1 MAIIYSYP
9 TAIPEVADLLVGTEI
24 NSAGEDSPKT
34 RTFTIGSVVTLAKS
48 LISLQDVVSVGN
60 TITVPVNKSK
70 GIDITL
76 ANLGTVGQSG
86 VSVTVPNQTGTPYPS
101 PDAYV
106 AKINGQSPGTLSGFI
121 GGFVVDTHGLDN
133 IGFYADLRSDSG
145 TSGGCVIKSFD
156 PHVGDLFRGQKEIGG
171 INSTVFKVEHNGNAT
186 ARSLFLADNQDEG
199 YSQIGVEDY
208 LFYVTYPSSNLRLLE
223 VSGNAL
229 ALTNSSGG
237 TAVILNNLT
246 TTRSYTLPNASGTF
260 ALTSDLTNL
269 VTTNT
274 VQTITGNKTFNGGLF
289 FDAEQAIIDMRNRYD
304 TGASISIS
312 LYDTAVD
319 PEGLRIFNASD
330 SGTGIAITNSLSGSG
345 FYGVNSST
353 GILMTLNALASS
365 TGDLLR
371 CLKNNVITTKVDTNG
386 NITAPSFVKTGGTD
400 AQFLK
405 ADGSTST
412 MPTLQQVTEAGSTTT
427 ASVIAVTSGKV
438 LIGTTDAGQPT
449 YGSNPH
455 LVVTS
460 PYTGGSVGGVMDLR
474 NLSPNIV
481 ANNLLGRIQFTGKGD
496 ATTPGY
502 TSSAI
507 EGIAAGTAV
516 TGTNSGGI
524 LKFMTAANS
533 PGASP
538 IEKMRITQN
547 GAVQP
552 GTDNAYS
559 LGASGIRWST
569 VWAANDIIQTS
580 DEREKKDIVDS
591 DLGLDF
597 VSKLRPVSFK
607 WKVGKNEVTSELD
620 GLDEEGN
627 PKTKIVVT
635 PIEGKRTHYGLIAQE
650 VETLLDGK
658 DFGGFIHDSET
669 DIKGLRYDQFIPVLI
684 NAIKELKAE
693 IEILKA
699 K

>member
-9 TAIPEVADLLVGTEI
+9 PNNNILSTDIIVCTSTDSTNGNRNQTKSLSIGSLTTFALTSPSNNLNQILTNGNTSELDAKIGELYLYDYPNGEYCKIAI
-24 NSAGEDSPKT
+24 NDSY
-34 RTFTIGSVVTLAKS
+34 FTISRPRGAFTPMLS
-48 LISLQDVVSVGN
+48 IEDGY
-60 TITVPVNKSK
+60 
-70 GIDITL
+70 DITL
-76 ANLGTVGQSG
+76 INGNGGSATIYNSLIG
-86 VSVTVPNQTGTPYPS
+86 VSRN
-101 PDAYV
+101 
-106 AKINGQSPGTLSGFI
+106 
-121 GGFVVDTHGLDN
+121 
-133 IGFYADLRSDSG
+133 
-145 TSGGCVIKSFD
+145 
-156 PHVGDLFRGQKEIGG
+156 
-171 INSTVFKVEHNGNAT
+171 
-186 ARSLFLADNQDEG
+186 
-199 YSQIGVEDY
+199 
-208 LFYVTYPSSNLRLLE
+208 
-223 VSGNAL
+223 
-229 ALTNSSGG
+229 
-237 TAVILNNLT
+237 
-246 TTRSYTLPNASGTF
+246 YTLPNASGTF
-260 ALTSDLTNL
+260 ALTSDITNL

-304 TGASISIS
+304 TGSSISIS
-312 LYDTAVD
+312 LYDTATD
-319 PEGLRIFNASD
+319 PEGLRIFNAND

-386 NITAPSFVKTGGTD
+386 NITAPSFVKTGGTA

-438 LIGTTDAGQPT
+438 LIGTTEGGAPNF
-449 YGSNPH
+449 GSNPQ
-455 LVVTS
+455 LIVTL
-460 PYTGGSVGGVMDLR
+460 PYTGGSGQPGVIDLR

-481 ANNLLGRIQFTGKGD
+481 ANDLLGKIQFSGKD
-496 ATTPGY
+496 DSLSGY

-507 EGIAAGTAV
+507 EGITANSAGS
-516 TGTNSGGI
+516 GNPGGGI
-524 LKFMTAANS
+524 LIFKTGSDGTGSS
-533 PGASP
+533 PV
-538 IEKMRITQN
+538 ERMRINQN
-547 GAVQP
+547 GVVQP
-552 GTDNAYS
+552 GTDNSYS
-559 LGASGIRWST
+559 LGASGIRWSS
-569 VWAANDIIQTS
+569 VWAANGTIQTS
-580 DEREKKDIVDS
+580 DEREKKDIIDS